1 MSNPGSVR
9 LTSPVLFKLGLVLAS
24 IGIITGLAYLTSTDF
39 AESRHNARAKVSA
52 AALVIEEHSRRSLLA
67 IDIVLESAAEWVDER
82 GIDTVRSQADWQQL
96 RQLARRLPKT
106 GAVFIF
112 DQAGDN
118 IAASSSNP
126 PPGGNFNDREWLRQL
141 REGAEAPYIGRVLK
155 GRTIH
160 NLFFP
165 VARSVR
171 GPDGAFIAAVQVGVE
186 VTDIAELFGKLDL
199 GPDGHLGLYRIRDG
213 AIVVRHPMTEALLEE
228 SVATLPFFPMLTNS
242 PDASWTGVAGL
253 NGEDRIVAARRV
265 ADLPLIAVASLT
277 EAQAYADAQAR
288 LVWHVAAAAMLLTA
302 FGALALGALRLL
314 KREVR
319 ARLLEVIHLDR
330 VAVVGA
336 MSASIAH
343 ELNQPLGAILL
354 NAETAEVLAREDP
367 IDRDQLKEVLADIRK
382 SDERAGDIIR
392 HLRGLLKKRGDVE
405 FEEVDLT
412 NSIRDAL
419 HMLEPETRKRGVLV
433 NAPPTEGALL
443 VRADPVH
450 LEQVILNLAANAM
463 DSMQATPA
471 GARKLTVQTAAV
483 GNAEVE
489 VSVSDTGAG
498 IPNDKLKLIFE
509 TFYTTKQ
516 QGIGL
521 GLSIVRKIVETYGG
535 KIWAENRTDGGAVFR
550 FTLPLSRGFPGIE
563 TRARVE
569 E

>member
-9 LTSPVLFKLGLVLAS
+9 LTTAALFKLGLVLAY
-24 IGIITGLAYLTSTDF
+24 IGTITGFAYLTWSDF
-39 AESRHNARAKVSA
+39 ADSRHNAMAKVSA

-67 IDIVLESAAEWVDER
+67 IDIVLESAAEWIDER
-82 GIDTVRSQADWQQL
+82 GIDTVRSQTDWQQL

-141 REGAEAPYIGRVLK
+141 RNGDEAPYIGRVLK

-213 AIVVRHPMTEALLEE
+213 AIVARHPMTEALLEE

-242 PDASWTGVAGL
+242 PNASWS
-253 NGEDRIVAARRV
+253 GEARLDGENRIVAARRV

-277 EAQAYADAQAR
+277 VAQAYADARIR

-302 FGALALGALRLL
+302 LGALALGALRLL
-314 KREVR
+314 KRELR
-319 ARLLEVIHLDR
+319 DRLLEVIHLDR

-354 NAETAEVLAREDP
+354 NAETAEVLASADP

-392 HLRGLLKKRGDVE
+392 HLRGLLKKRGDAE

-412 NSIRDAL
+412 HSIRDAL
-419 HMLEPETRKRGVLV
+419 HMLEPEIRKRGILV

-450 LEQVILNLAANAM
+450 LEQAILNLAANAM

-471 GARKLTVQTAAV
+471 GARQITVQTAAV
-483 GNAEVE
+483 GSAEVE

-509 TFYTTKQ
+509 AFYTTKQ

-535 KIWAENRTDGGAVFR
+535 KVWAENRTDGGAVFR
-550 FTLPLSRGFPGIE
+550 FTLPLSRRIG
-563 TRARVE
+563 V
-569 E
+569 